1 MLDVVSKLG
10 EEIENFLNGVSGLA
24 RCAKLNERLNHWT
37 IDVKFGKMCQRFNFF
52 SDFFNFTFKLDPASS
67 LL

>member
-10 EEIENFLNGVSGLA
+10 EEIEDFSNSVRSHGVG
-24 RCAKLNERLNHWT
+24 RKFNERLDHRT
-37 IDVKFGKMCQRFNFF
+37 IDVEFGEMGQRLNFF